1 MDRHTVILFWLLH
14 RQAGFSRTL
23 RYWQAMSICRRE
35 HNKIFA
41 HGVLTLQA
49 LLSTHCLKEKTF
61 LFQVWIPC
69 LWKCHHSE
77 GKTEGACLT
86 KGQLGAP
93 GQWVLM
99 ALLPITSYVT
109 VPLHKCVSGVSLA
122 SAQTWC
128 QDLGKRLGDLRFSG
142 LVLWLLT
149 LLSPSPTTLTSKI
162 VAASSPFA
170 QAKSFS
176 SRVEAI
182 TVPTVLLVFT
192 EIFAWCHF
200 LGMGFSCCPL
210 KSPIPHSFGNER
222 NISDWWKQSMMVC
235 ICSAQGVALLGGVA
249 WLE

>member
-1 MDRHTVILFWLLH
+1 
-14 RQAGFSRTL
+14 
-23 RYWQAMSICRRE
+23 
-35 HNKIFA
+35 
-41 HGVLTLQA
+41 
-49 LLSTHCLKEKTF
+49 
-61 LFQVWIPC
+61 
-69 LWKCHHSE
+69 
-77 GKTEGACLT
+77 
-86 KGQLGAP
+86 
-93 GQWVLM
+93 M

-192 EIFAWCHF
+192 EIFA
-200 LGMGFSCCPL
+200 
-210 KSPIPHSFGNER
+210 
-222 NISDWWKQSMMVC
+222 
-235 ICSAQGVALLGGVA
+235 
-249 WLE
+249 